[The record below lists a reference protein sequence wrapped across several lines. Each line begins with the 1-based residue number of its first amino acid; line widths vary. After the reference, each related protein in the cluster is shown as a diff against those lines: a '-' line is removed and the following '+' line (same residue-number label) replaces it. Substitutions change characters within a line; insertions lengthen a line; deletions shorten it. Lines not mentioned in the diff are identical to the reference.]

1 MLFTEV
7 PRHVDYARIEKGGVD
22 ATQLFTA
29 ARQDLAIPEHGDL
42 PSAGAGR
49 FLMLGAGHL
58 WHSAARLCAILGF
71 FLLAR
76 TRRQLATVLAAL
88 ACGYATSLLLVAGG
102 LIPDVALLERAR
114 ASWWHALQR

>member
-1 MLFTEV
+1 MSITPGSRRAV
-7 PRHVDYARIEKGGVD
+7 WMRRSCSPR
-22 ATQLFTA
+22 

-76 TRRQLATVLAAL
+76 TRRQLATVLARRLPAVTPHRCCWL
-88 ACGYATSLLLVAGG
+88 PGG
-102 LIPDVALLERAR
+102 
-114 ASWWHALQR
+114 